1 MADNANK
8 VGSQFTLVQR
18 VTALSAAVVL
28 ISVNSTMLAIG
39 SSRVVQASE
48 AAAINLSALHR
59 SLAAVVGGVGDLV
72 LSEGSKSSR
81 ELVKSGTDSTE
92 KFFPEATTYSPEV
105 QKAFESWKNVRSGVE
120 KLLAKKNIAADDD
133 ESLIAYGALQEQLS
147 AITKTI
153 SDAEASSV
161 RAASDKTEHA
171 FLVIVVCLVV
181 ITVISTLT
189 GVLVVKAIR
198 NRVGGDPREVV
209 RIVRSIVAGDLAPKS
224 LGHAV
229 AAGSILAEMQDMQGT
244 LSTMVDD
251 IHRQSD
257 ELANVAEDI
266 GSASSTLHD
275 RTLQASSQL
284 AQSASATSD
293 LSDKASQAADM
304 ARQASAMSTAASQ
317 TASQGGEAVGRVVDT
332 MQQINESSQKISDI
346 ISVIDGIAF
355 QTNILALNA
364 AVEAARA
371 GEQGRGFAVVASEV
385 RALAG
390 RSAEAA
396 REIKA
401 LIVRS
406 VESVEAGRHQ
416 VERAGATMNDIVSG
430 VAGVTDLI
438 AQISQ
443 AASGQRD
450 ALASLT
456 QTIGAVDEITKQN
469 VQVVDDSAA
478 ATQRL
483 REQAA
488 RLVSSVSRFQT

>member
-1 MADNANK
+1 MSDTKRSARTP
-8 VGSQFTLVQR
+8 FTLVQR
-18 VTALSAAVVL
+18 VTVLLAAVVL
-28 ISVNSTMLAIG
+28 IAVVSTLLAIA
-39 SSRVVQASE
+39 SARVVQASE
-48 AAAINLSALHR
+48 AAAINLSALNR
-59 SLAAVVGGVGDLV
+59 ALSSVMGGVGDMV

-81 ELVKSGTDSTE
+81 ELVKVGTEHADN
-92 KFFPEATTYSPEV
+92 FFPQASSYSPEI
-105 QKAFESWKNVRSGVE
+105 QKAFDNWKVARAGVE
-120 KLLAKKNIAADDD
+120 KLLAKKNIGADDD
-133 ESLIAYGALQEQLS
+133 ESLIAYGALQEKLS
-147 AITKTI
+147 AISQTI
-153 SDAEASSV
+153 SEAEASSA
-161 RAASDKTEHA
+161 RAASDKTENA
-171 FLVIVVCLVV
+171 FLMIVVCLMV
-181 ITVISTLT
+181 ITAISTLT

-198 NRVGGDPREVV
+198 SRVGGDPREVV
-209 RIVRSIVAGDLAPKS
+209 RIVRSIVAGDLVPKS
-224 LGHAV
+224 LGHTV
-229 AAGSILAEMQDMQGT
+229 APGSILAEMQEMQGT

-257 ELANVAEDI
+257 ELAHVADDI
-266 GSASSTLHD
+266 GGASNLLHD

-293 LSDKASQAADM
+293 LSDKASQTADM
-304 ARQASAMSTAASQ
+304 ARQASVMSTAASEV
-317 TASQGGEAVGRVVDT
+317 ASQGGEAVGRVVDT

-396 REIKA
+396 REIKS

-416 VERAGATMNDIVSG
+416 VERAGATMNDIVAG

-478 ATQRL
+478 ATERL
-483 REQAA
+483 KEQAA
-488 RLVSSVSRFQT
+488 RLVASVSRFQT

>member
-1 MADNANK
+1 M
-8 VGSQFTLVQR
+8 
-18 VTALSAAVVL
+18 L
-28 ISVNSTMLAIG
+28 IAIVSTVLAIA

-59 SLAAVVGGVGDLV
+59 SLASVMHGVGDLV
-72 LSEGSKSSR
+72 LSEGSKSAR
-81 ELVKSGTDSTE
+81 ELVRSSINLTDQY
-92 KFFPEATTYSPEV
+92 FPEAASYSSEI
-105 QKAFESWKNVRSGVE
+105 KAAFDGWKVAKSGIES
-120 KLLAKKNIAADDD
+120 LLNKKNIAADDD
-133 ESLIAYGALQEQLS
+133 DSLIAYGSLQEKLT
-147 AITKTI
+147 AINRSI

-161 RAASDKTEHA
+161 KAASHKTENA
-171 FLVIVVCLVV
+171 FLLIVACL
-181 ITVISTLT
+181 IVISVISMLT
-189 GVLVVKAIR
+189 GALVLKAIG
-198 NRVGGDPREVV
+198 NRVGGDPSEVV
-209 RIVRSIVAGDLAPKS
+209 SIVRSIVAGNLVPTK
-224 LGHAV
+224 LRYAV
-229 AAGSILAEMQDMQGT
+229 SPGSILAEMQVMQGT
-244 LSTMVDD
+244 LAAMVND
-251 IHRQSD
+251 IHQQSD
-257 ELANVAEDI
+257 DLANVAEDI
-266 GSASSTLHD
+266 GNASSSLHD

-284 AQSASATSD
+284 AESAYATSELAD
-293 LSDKASQAADM
+293 TASQTAEM
-304 ARQASAMSTAASQ
+304 ARQASAMSASASQ
-317 TASQGGEAVGRVVDT
+317 VATQGGEAVGRVVDT

-396 REIKA
+396 REIKT

-406 VESVEAGRHQ
+406 VESVEAGRLQ
-416 VERAGATMNDIVSG
+416 VERAGATMTDIVAG
-430 VAGVTDLI
+430 VTGVTDLI
-438 AQISQ
+438 SKISQ

-450 ALASLT
+450 SLAALT
-456 QTIGAVDEITKQN
+456 QTIGGVDEITKQN

-483 REQAA
+483 KEQAA